1 MKKWIIFTFI
11 FFLSSFHKLDA
22 AVFVE
27 PHIGGELGS
36 WSSEENF
43 FLDPDIYSGTLKGSS
58 LGFHFGSKVYLSFF
72 GAFIGG
78 ISYNSSNV
86 SWNYNKDEEN
96 TKDDSWIDVTA
107 KKTGISLFI
116 GLQKSGS
123 KGPPYKLWFALGIS
137 EKLELEKAHQPTK
150 NPITYT
156 GKSLSGGLSLRLNS
170 WFYLN
175 TELNVST
182 PTKRIQNGA
191 ETDIPGSYL
200 DGTLKKYSYTTFS
213 LYISMPLAFFK
224 KKIGW

>member
-11 FFLSSFHKLDA
+11 FFLSCFHKLDA

-36 WSSEENF
+36 WSSEEDF
-43 FLDPDIYSGTLKGSS
+43 FNSDFLSGTLKGSS
-58 LGFHFGSKVYLSFF
+58 LGYHFGSKVYLSFF

-78 ISYNSSNV
+78 ISYNSSSV
-86 SWNYNKDEEN
+86 SWNYNQDEEN
-96 TKDDSWIDVTA
+96 SKDDTWIDVTA
-107 KKTGISLFI
+107 KKTSISLLL

-123 KGPPYKLWFALGIS
+123 KGSPYKFWFAFGVS
-137 EKLELEKAHQPTK
+137 EKLELEKAHQPTE

-156 GKSLSGGLSLRLNS
+156 GTSLSGGFSLRLNS
-170 WFYLN
+170 WFYIN
-175 TELNVST
+175 TELNVAT
-182 PTKRIQNGA
+182 PTKRIQNGV

-200 DGTLKKYSYTTFS
+200 GDAFKEYGYTTFS